1 MGARNLGT
9 RFVPL
14 CTMGKS
20 GRAKSDLLLLK
31 DPDDLLDKYM
41 RLKVPFI
48 TLFITENYCN
58 GVLYIIMCGWWI

>member
-1 MGARNLGT
+1 
-9 RFVPL
+9 
-14 CTMGKS
+14 MGKS